1 MEFKNMTKK
10 SLKISIEEDIL
21 EKAKRDI
28 PNLSG
33 FVEECLK
40 HYFGYAEGTIPVGDI
55 NEITDKIGKLNVE
68 LFLINQNYNAKEN
81 MKRAEDEKK
90 NKAWRFLWND
100 FRPRLI
106 PDETLMEKAIEEL
119 GMDEEKLEDIL
130 DWVHITDVKVDTNTW
145 QDVLEK
151 YNENEAEH

>member
-106 PDETLMEKAIEEL
+106 PDETLMEKLLKNWEW
-119 GMDEEKLEDIL
+119 MKRS
-130 DWVHITDVKVDTNTW
+130 
-145 QDVLEK
+145 
-151 YNENEAEH
+151 

>member
-1 MEFKNMTKK
+1 MTKK

-81 MKRAEDEKK
+81 MKRVEDEKK

>member
-1 MEFKNMTKK
+1 MTKQRIN
-10 SLKISIEEDIL
+10 ISIDSEL
-21 EKAKRDI
+21 LKKAKRDI

-68 LFLINQNYNAKEN
+68 LILINQNYNAKEN

-106 PDETLMEKAIEEL
+106 PNETLMEKAIEEL
-119 GMDEEKLEDIL
+119 GMNEEKLEDIL
-130 DWVHITDVKVDTNTW
+130 DWVYITDIKVDTNSW
-145 QDVLEK
+145 QEVLEK
-151 YNENEAEH
+151 YTENNRE